1 MNTYVESSSEDD
13 SDKEVLSYLS
23 GLSERERTLLLN
35 KLEEKHGLPERTSRD
50 THRRKH
56 AHKHSRSKR
65 HSHSCWFLFNQ
76 RHSCEPLFNNVILVS
91 FYSISVITVERHS
104 HSDKQLFNKQP
115 SCYCNDKAS
124 LFSEHDP

>member
-1 MNTYVESSSEDD
+1 MRTNTHDPNVILIRVGFCS
-13 SDKEVLSYLS
+13 
-23 GLSERERTLLLN
+23 
-35 KLEEKHGLPERTSRD
+35 TSVILVNLYS
-50 THRRKH
+50 T
-56 AHKHSRSKR
+56 
-65 HSHSCWFLFNQ
+65 
-76 RHSCEPLFNNVILVS
+76 NVILVS

>member
-1 MNTYVESSSEDD
+1 MRTNTHDPNVILIRVGFCS
-13 SDKEVLSYLS
+13 
-23 GLSERERTLLLN
+23 
-35 KLEEKHGLPERTSRD
+35 TS
-50 THRRKH
+50 
-56 AHKHSRSKR
+56 
-65 HSHSCWFLFNQ
+65 
-76 RHSCEPLFNNVILVS
+76 VILVS

>member
-1 MNTYVESSSEDD
+1 MRTNTHDPNVILIRVGFCS
-13 SDKEVLSYLS
+13 
-23 GLSERERTLLLN
+23 
-35 KLEEKHGLPERTSRD
+35 TSVILVNLYS
-50 THRRKH
+50 TNVILV
-56 AHKHSRSKR
+56 SFYST
-65 HSHSCWFLFNQ
+65 
-76 RHSCEPLFNNVILVS
+76 NVILVS